1 DFTNAISE
9 FNKIIGGKNAV
20 AQNAYYHLAQS
31 YLNMD
36 QKQQALNAF
45 KNASEM
51 DFNEKIKEDASLNYA
66 KLSYEIGNSYESVP
80 QVLMTY
86 LQNYPN
92 SPAKAE
98 IEDLLVD
105 SFITSKNYEEAMRL
119 LEGNRNFQNT
129 LVYQKVAFY
138 RGIEL
143 YNEDNYVDAIEFFNK
158 SLSQPRDPRITALA
172 TFWKA
177 ESDFNTRNYKDALV
191 GYREFSGMSG
201 AAGASEKE
209 NLD

>member
-1 DFTNAISE
+1 LKEYKGDRGKWNNTDYYQLGYAYYKQGNFEAAISE
-9 FNKIIGGKNAV
+9 FNKIIDGKNSV

-51 DFNEKIKEDASLNYA
+51 EFDAQITADAALNYA
-66 KLSYEIGNSYESVP
+66 KLSYEIGNSYQSVP

-86 LQNYPN
+86 LQTYPD

-98 IEDLLVD
+98 IEELLID
-105 SFITSKNYEEAMRL
+105 SFITSRNYEEAMRL
-119 LEGNRNFQNT
+119 LEGNRDFQNT

-143 YNEDNYVDAIEFFNK
+143 YNDGNYREAVEFFNK
-158 SLSQPRDPRITALA
+158 SLAQPRDPRYVALA

-177 ESDFNTRNYKDALV
+177 ESDF
-191 GYREFSGMSG
+191 
-201 AAGASEKE
+201 
-209 NLD
+209 